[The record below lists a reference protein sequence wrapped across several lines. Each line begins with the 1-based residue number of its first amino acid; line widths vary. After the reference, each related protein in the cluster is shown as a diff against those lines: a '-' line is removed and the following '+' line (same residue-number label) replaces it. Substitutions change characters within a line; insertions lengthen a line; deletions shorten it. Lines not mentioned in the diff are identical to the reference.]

1 VGGVQEAV
9 EKLKTQGNSRGGC
22 LECKTTSTKF
32 PEKLIEYQQQRKEF
46 PRLSCDS
53 IDLILEYL
61 IEKKGDSG
69 KLDLIT
75 SEVRRMFF
83 KNDGLPFLRYTV
95 S

>member
-1 VGGVQEAV
+1 VQDYLNKV
-9 EKLKTQGNSRGGC
+9 SRKLT
-22 LECKTTSTKF
+22 
-32 PEKLIEYQQQRKEF
+32 EYHHQRKEF

-69 KLDLIT
+69 KLDFIIT
-75 SEVRRMFF
+75 EVRRMLF